1 MAVACLTGRAPGAV
15 LIPLLLVVLF
25 TRGVIAPNMQ
35 HLAIDRQRE
44 RAGAAS
50 AAVGVA
56 QLLSG
61 ALASAVV
68 AALLPVLGVSA
79 VAVPMA
85 LLAGG
90 ALLVWRLKGR
100 RELEATH

>member
-1 MAVACLTGRAPGAV
+1 M
-15 LIPLLLVVLF
+15 LF

-44 RAGAAS
+44 RAGVAS
-50 AAVGVA
+50 AAVGVS

-61 ALASAVV
+61 AIASAVV
-68 AALLPVLGVSA
+68 AGLLPVLGASA

-85 LLAGG
+85 LLAAA
-90 ALLVWRLKGR
+90 ALLVWRLNGR
-100 RELEATH
+100 NNLGAAH